1 MDTKTLSLGRKVKGL
16 DDESGVAIFHGMSIS
31 QMSKLFE
38 MERRDISEKIEKAN
52 IKPCGKNGPWD
63 IYKLKDVMPAVVKPL
78 YDVETYLLRMNPSDL
93 PKTLSKEFWAA
104 QRSKQEYE
112 LKAGNLWPT
121 EKVVTE
127 VGELFKLVK
136 MSVLLM
142 TDTVERQVE
151 LTEQQRA
158 IIKRGMDGMLTDLHK
173 TIVEKFSSKGT
184 PSETAQEDED
194 L

>member
-1 MDTKTLSLGRKVKGL
+1 MDIKTLGRKVKGL

-38 MERRDISEKIEKAN
+38 MERRDISEKIEKAG

-63 IYKLKDVMPAVVKPL
+63 IYKLKEVMPAVVKPL
-78 YDVETYLLRMNPSDL
+78 YDVESYLLRMNPADL

-104 QRSKQEYE
+104 QRSKQEFD

-127 VGELFKLVK
+127 AGELFKLFK
-136 MSVLLM
+136 MSLLLM
-142 TDTVERQVE
+142 VDTVERQVE
-151 LTEQQRA
+151 LTEEQRN
-158 IIKRGMDGMLTDLHK
+158 IIKRMADGTLLDLHRAV
-173 TIVEKFSSKGT
+173 VEKFSSKAVKN
-184 PSETAQEDED
+184 EAAEDDQE

>member
-1 MDTKTLSLGRKVKGL
+1 MELKTLGRKVKGL

-38 MERRDISEKIEKAN
+38 MERRDISEKIEKAG

-78 YDVETYLLRMNPSDL
+78 YEVEQYLLRMNPADL

-104 QRSKQEYE
+104 QRSKQEFD

-142 TDTVERQVE
+142 VDSVERQVE
-151 LTEQQRA
+151 LSEEQRA
-158 IIKRGMDGMLTDLHK
+158 IIKRSMDGMLIDLHR
-173 TIVEKFSSKGT
+173 TVVEKFSSKGKA
-184 PSETAQEDED
+184 SEEEDRREE